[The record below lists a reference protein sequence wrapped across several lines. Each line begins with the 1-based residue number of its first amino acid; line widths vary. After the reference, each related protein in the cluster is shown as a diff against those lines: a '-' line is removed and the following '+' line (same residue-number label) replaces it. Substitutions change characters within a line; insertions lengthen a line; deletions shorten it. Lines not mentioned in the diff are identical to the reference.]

1 MSKRAEMRQKR
12 MRERRLRRLVI
23 IFIFLGAVLL
33 ITATIIWPNI
43 APIGDIVIP
52 RIKSY
57 PLADGNA
64 IGEPSAPVVI
74 EEFSD
79 FQCSHCRTFHQNT
92 GAQIIEQYVETGQVY
107 FIFRNYAFIGRE
119 SLAAAN
125 GSMCAAE
132 QGKFWEYA
140 DILFANQS
148 GVDAGAFSDRR
159 LETFA
164 ENINL
169 DKALFRSCM
178 RENRYQD
185 QIQQD
190 YQAGVSLGIN
200 STPSFIINGKLVV
213 GALPFSDFQTE
224 IEAALME
231 SETSSP

>member
-1 MSKRAEMRQKR
+1 MSKRAEMRRKR
-12 MRERRLRRLVI
+12 MRERRLRRLVVI
-23 IFIFLGAVLL
+23 LIFLGAALL

-52 RIKSY
+52 QAKSY

-64 IGEPSAPVVI
+64 IGESNAPVVI

-79 FQCSHCRTFHQNT
+79 FQCSYCRIFHQST

-107 FIFRNYAFIGRE
+107 FIFRNFVIIGRE
-119 SLAAAN
+119 SRAAAN

-148 GVDAGAFSDRR
+148 DRDTGAFSDRR
-159 LETFA
+159 LEAFA

-169 DKALFRSCM
+169 DTTLFRSCM

-190 YQAGVSLGIN
+190 YQAGASQGIN
-200 STPSFIINGKLVV
+200 STPSFIINGKLVT
-213 GALPFSDFQTE
+213 GALTFSTFQAE

>member
-1 MSKRAEMRQKR
+1 MSKRSEMRQKR
-12 MRERRLRRLVI
+12 MRERRLRRLVV
-23 IFIFLGAVLL
+23 IFIFLGAALL

-52 RIKSY
+52 QAKSY

-64 IGEPSAPVVI
+64 MGEPNAPVVI

-79 FQCSHCRTFHQNT
+79 FQCSHCRTFHQST

-148 GVDAGAFSDRR
+148 GQDAGAFSDRR
-159 LETFA
+159 LEAFA

-169 DKALFRSCM
+169 DTALFRSCM

-185 QIQQD
+185 QVLQD
-190 YQAGVSLGIN
+190 YQAGVSNGIN
-200 STPSFIINGKLVV
+200 STPSFIINGKLVT

-224 IEAALME
+224 IEAALIG
-231 SETSSP
+231 SETPSP

>member
-1 MSKRAEMRQKR
+1 MSKRAEMRRKR
-12 MRERRLRRLVI
+12 IRERRLRRIVVI
-23 IFIFLGAVLL
+23 SIFLGAVLL
-33 ITATIIWPNI
+33 IAATIIWPNI
-43 APIGDIVIP
+43 APVGDIVVP
-52 RIKSY
+52 LAKSY

-64 IGEPSAPVVI
+64 IGEPNAPVMI

-79 FQCSHCRTFHQNT
+79 FQCSYCRIFHQST
-92 GAQIIEQYVETGQVY
+92 GAQIVEQYVETGQVY
-107 FIFRNYAFIGRE
+107 LIFRNFVIIGRE
-119 SLAAAN
+119 SRAAAN

-148 GVDAGAFSDRR
+148 GIDAGAFSDRR
-159 LETFA
+159 LEAYA

-190 YQAGVSLGIN
+190 YQAGVSYGID

-213 GALPFSDFQTE
+213 GALPLSEFQVE
-224 IEAALME
+224 IEAALAE

>member
-1 MSKRAEMRQKR
+1 
-12 MRERRLRRLVI
+12 MREQRLRRLVV
-23 IFIFLGAVLL
+23 IFIVLGAVLL

-52 RIKSY
+52 RAKSY
-57 PLADGNA
+57 PLADGNSL
-64 IGEPSAPVVI
+64 GEPNAPVVI

-79 FQCSHCRTFHQNT
+79 FQCSHCRTFHQNM
-92 GAQIIEQYVETGQVY
+92 GVQIIEQYVETGQVR
-107 FIFRNYAFIGRE
+107 FIFRNFVIIGNE

-132 QGKFWEYA
+132 QGRFWEYA

-148 GVDAGAFSDRR
+148 GHDAGAFSDRR
-159 LETFA
+159 LEAFA

-169 DKALFRSCM
+169 DTNLFRSCM

-190 YQAGVSLGIN
+190 YQVGVSQGIN
-200 STPSFIINGKLVV
+200 STPSFIINGKLVT
-213 GALPFSDFQTE
+213 GALPFSEFQTE
-224 IEAALME
+224 IEAALIE
-231 SETSSP
+231 AEAPPP

>member
-1 MSKRAEMRQKR
+1 MSKREEMRRKR
-12 MRERRLRRLVI
+12 MRERRLRRLVV
-23 IFIFLGAVLL
+23 IFIFLGAALV
-33 ITATIIWPNI
+33 IAATIIWPNI

-52 RIKSY
+52 QAKSY

-64 IGEPSAPVVI
+64 IGEPNAPVVI

-79 FQCSHCRTFHQNT
+79 FQCSYCRIFHQST
-92 GAQIIEQYVETGQVY
+92 GAQIIERYIETGQVY
-107 FIFRNYAFIGRE
+107 FIFRNFVIIGRE

-148 GVDAGAFSDRR
+148 GIDAGAFSDRR
-159 LETFA
+159 LEAYA

-169 DKALFRSCM
+169 DTALFRSCM

-185 QIQQD
+185 QVQQD
-190 YQAGVSLGIN
+190 YQAGVNNGIN
-200 STPSFIINGKLVV
+200 VTPSFIINGKLVT
-213 GALPFSDFQTE
+213 GALSFSAFQTE
-224 IEAALME
+224 IEAPLME
-231 SETSSP
+231 PETSSP

>member
-1 MSKRAEMRQKR
+1 MSKRSEMRRKR
-12 MRERRLRRLVI
+12 MRERRLRRLVV
-23 IFIFLGAVLL
+23 IFIFLGAALL

-52 RIKSY
+52 RTKSY
-57 PLADGNA
+57 SLADGNA
-64 IGEPSAPVVI
+64 MGEPNAPVVI

-79 FQCSHCRTFHQNT
+79 FQCSYCRTFHQST
-92 GAQIIEQYVETGQVY
+92 GAQIIEQYVETGQVRL
-107 FIFRNYAFIGRE
+107 IFRNYAFLGLE

-148 GVDAGAFSDRR
+148 GHDAGAFSDRR
-159 LETFA
+159 LEAFA

-169 DKALFRSCM
+169 DTALFQSCM

-190 YQAGVSLGIN
+190 YQAGVSYGIN

-213 GALPFSDFQTE
+213 GALPLSDFQSE

-231 SETSSP
+231 SEASSP

>member
-1 MSKRAEMRQKR
+1 MSKRAEMRRKR
-12 MRERRLRRLVI
+12 MREQRLRRLVV
-23 IFIFLGAVLL
+23 IFIFLGAALL
-33 ITATIIWPNI
+33 ITATIIWPKI
-43 APIGDIVIP
+43 APMGDIVIP
-52 RIKSY
+52 RAKSY

-64 IGEPSAPVVI
+64 MGEPNAPVVI

-79 FQCSHCRTFHQNT
+79 FQCSYCQTFHQNT

-107 FIFRNYAFIGRE
+107 FIFRNFAFLGRE

-148 GVDAGAFSDRR
+148 GHDAGAFSDRR
-159 LETFA
+159 LEAFA

-169 DKALFRSCM
+169 DKALFQSCM

-190 YQAGVSLGIN
+190 YQAGVSQGIN
-200 STPSFIINGKLVV
+200 STPSFIINGKLVT
-213 GALPFSDFQTE
+213 GALSFSAFQAE